1 MIRYKREIKKFNF
14 FCNGSTETNY
24 SAAYVHHR
32 FMLNDLN
39 VDVNTHNNR
48 RQKEQNM

>member
-39 VDVNTHNNR
+39 VDVNNNR